1 MTMASRLL
9 NVRLGPDD
17 ERVVRQ
23 LRTRGVSISDV
34 VRRALRAEGD
44 KAPVGRPGLSRLFD
58 EMLSR
63 YPTPP
68 GAVGRRPK
76 TTDRRAVSTYIRNRL
91 RRRP

>member
-1 MTMASRLL
+1 MPSRLL

-17 ERVVRQ
+17 ERIVRQ
-23 LRTRGVSISDV
+23 LRTRGVSISDL

-44 KAPVGRPGLSRLFD
+44 KAAMERPDISRVFE

-68 GAVGRRPK
+68 GVPSRRPK
-76 TTDRRAVSTYIRNRL
+76 TTDRRAVSTYIRKRL
-91 RRRP
+91 RPRP